1 LKFIVKEKSG
11 FSTFDKV
18 VKISDNNGMLFY
30 FKENRNGKLVFNL
43 PKGIYNTDNNLF
55 KSKFVKHKIYN
66 LPSPNSIKKLPKKFK
81 ILYINNPHKCSVNN
95 RTHTIYFDNSFRNVP
110 KPIKMYI
117 LLHEVGHYF
126 YSGQGQKSEIYCD
139 LFSANEMLKI
149 GFNPS
154 QIKWA
159 QSGTLS
165 NSETSLERKDKV
177 YNHLVKL

>member
-1 LKFIVKEKSG
+1 
-11 FSTFDKV
+11 
-18 VKISDNNGMLFY
+18 
-30 FKENRNGKLVFNL
+30 
-43 PKGIYNTDNNLF
+43 
-55 KSKFVKHKIYN
+55 
-66 LPSPNSIKKLPKKFK
+66 
-81 ILYINNPHKCSVNN
+81 
-95 RTHTIYFDNSFRNVP
+95 
-110 KPIKMYI
+110 MYI

-177 YNHLVKL
+177 FNHLRNL